1 MKKESK
7 IQMMCDILNE
17 KFKDTS
23 CIEFVPGDLKF
34 CYQIYVNLTYPNERL
49 ATPNQK
55 EVIRRNMRIVKG
67 TEINKLTLSA
77 ASAIIATGLLCRKSE
92 TNFGLYLRNK
102 PDYEEPREIPPYK
115 ESDRVYMEYL
125 LGFRDNLDCDGDCD
139 KGNPQK

>member
-23 CIEFVPGDLKF
+23 CIEFVPGDLKS
-34 CYQIYVNLTYPNERL
+34 CYQIYVNLTYPKERL
-49 ATPNQK
+49 ATPTQR
-55 EVIRRNMRIVKG
+55 EVIRRNIRVIKG

-77 ASAIIATGLLCRKSE
+77 ATAIIAAGILCRKSD

-102 PDYEEPREIPPYK
+102 PSYEEPRETHPYK

-125 LGFRDNLDCDGDCD
+125 LGFRDNLDCDCDCD
-139 KGNPQK
+139 GENLQK